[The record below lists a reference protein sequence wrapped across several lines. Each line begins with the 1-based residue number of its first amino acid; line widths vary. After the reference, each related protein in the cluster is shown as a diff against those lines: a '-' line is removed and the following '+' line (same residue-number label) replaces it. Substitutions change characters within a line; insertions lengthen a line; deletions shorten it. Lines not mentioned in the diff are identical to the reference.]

1 VTIDI
6 ENFNGNPTLKI
17 SDSYLIYHN
26 EITSIVDKYFD
37 ELSNHRFDYPEIEDV
52 ENSLLQNLTFTI
64 IKQNLSDFK
73 DVFVVPMIE
82 NFLVFYWGKS
92 SNMKKIAEDWGNDIL
107 ENIES
112 ITSGL
117 AIYKFVPTEEEDD
130 IDKLTRTLNT
140 KMKFMMKRFPMNYF
154 EVD

>member
-1 VTIDI
+1 
-6 ENFNGNPTLKI
+6 
-17 SDSYLIYHN
+17 
-26 EITSIVDKYFD
+26 
-37 ELSNHRFDYPEIEDV
+37 
-52 ENSLLQNLTFTI
+52 
-64 IKQNLSDFK
+64 
-73 DVFVVPMIE
+73 
-82 NFLVFYWGKS
+82 
-92 SNMKKIAEDWGNDIL
+92 MKKIAEEWGNDIL